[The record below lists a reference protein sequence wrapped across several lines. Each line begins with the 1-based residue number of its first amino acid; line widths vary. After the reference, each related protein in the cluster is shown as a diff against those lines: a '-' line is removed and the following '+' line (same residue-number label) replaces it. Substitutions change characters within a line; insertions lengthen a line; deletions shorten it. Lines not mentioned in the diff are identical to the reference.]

1 MKRQVLIVA
10 PSLDLATNVS
20 GVSAVTNFIIDHN
33 KECEYTHFL
42 QGKSDGESGALKRI
56 VRIWRNYR
64 RWNVNLNDN
73 ENENKNK
80 NDNVRS
86 ATIGDASLAKN
97 LNKNKNDNKNDNV
110 NDNDRSVHID
120 ASLAKNA
127 KVHVDVDVDV
137 NRIIHYNFPLDAF
150 SIVRDYFFMR
160 VAYRRRKRMVIHVH
174 GGLYLFKEQKPWVIR
189 HLLNEVFSWDC
200 PFIVLSNREKEQIQR
215 LYGTKNVTVLP
226 NCVEGPEDVNVND
239 NKNKNENE
247 KASPDPSKGGGMAY
261 EMPAGTPLPSDRPAG
276 TPLPSRGG
284 VGGGVCN
291 PPTTNIKL
299 NPLLAKNENGID
311 MLYLGRIEKNKGMD
325 YLLEAMRELKAKGA
339 QLTLHFAGIE
349 QGKNGY
355 IGRFQELLGDRFV
368 YEGVVAG
375 DQKTALFRRCQVFVL
390 PSLYEGLPMSL
401 LETMSYGLVPVVTD
415 VGSITEY
422 VDDGVNGLLIK
433 TKDAASIITAVD
445 RLLHDRATLQKMSA
459 AARQTIAT
467 RLQPTK
473 YIEQLNRIYSSI
485 P

>member
-64 RWNVNLNDN
+64 KWKGDVLR
-73 ENENKNK
+73 K
-80 NDNVRS
+80 RS
-86 ATIGDASLAKN
+86 DHGRADVS
-97 LNKNKNDNKNDNV
+97 
-110 NDNDRSVHID
+110 
-120 ASLAKNA
+120 
-127 KVHVDVDVDV
+127 VDVDV

-160 VAYRRRKRMVIHVH
+160 AAYRRRKRMVIHVH

-226 NCVEGPEDVNVND
+226 NCVEGPEDV
-239 NKNKNENE
+239 E
-247 KASPDPSKGGGMAY
+247 ASPDPSKGGGMTY
-261 EMPAGTPLPSDRPAG
+261 ETRSYEN
-276 TPLPSRGG
+276 
-284 VGGGVCN
+284 V
-291 PPTTNIKL
+291 
-299 NPLLAKNENGID
+299 NGID

-355 IGRFQELLGDRFV
+355 IGRF
-368 YEGVVAG
+368 
-375 DQKTALFRRCQVFVL
+375 
-390 PSLYEGLPMSL
+390 
-401 LETMSYGLVPVVTD
+401 
-415 VGSITEY
+415 
-422 VDDGVNGLLIK
+422 
-433 TKDAASIITAVD
+433 
-445 RLLHDRATLQKMSA
+445 
-459 AARQTIAT
+459 
-467 RLQPTK
+467 
-473 YIEQLNRIYSSI
+473 
-485 P
+485 

>member
-1 MKRQVLIVA
+1 MIVA

-42 QGKSDGESGALKRI
+42 QGKSDGESGTLKRI

-64 RWNVNLNDN
+64 KWKGDVDVMASPDPSEGGGKVDILR
-73 ENENKNK
+73 K
-80 NDNVRS
+80 RS
-86 ATIGDASLAKN
+86 DQGRADVS
-97 LNKNKNDNKNDNV
+97 
-110 NDNDRSVHID
+110 
-120 ASLAKNA
+120 
-127 KVHVDVDVDV
+127 VHVDVHVDV
-137 NRIIHYNFPLDAF
+137 HVNNLIHYNFPLDAF

-226 NCVEGPEDVNVND
+226 NCVEGPEDV
-239 NKNKNENE
+239 E
-247 KASPDPSKGGGMAY
+247 ASPDPIPEQSSPARPWSLASARTRSLSEGGGMTY
-261 EMPAGTPLPSDRPAG
+261 ET
-276 TPLPSRGG
+276 RGYEN
-284 VGGGVCN
+284 V
-291 PPTTNIKL
+291 
-299 NPLLAKNENGID
+299 NGID

-325 YLLEAMRELKAKGA
+325 YLLEAMRELKPKGA
-339 QLTLHFAGIE
+339 QVTLHFAGIE

-375 DQKTALFRRCQVFVL
+375 DQKAALFRRCQVFVL
-390 PSLYEGLPMSL
+390 PSLYEGLPISL

-433 TKDAASIITAVD
+433 TRDSASIITAVD

>member
-64 RWNVNLNDN
+64 KWKGIVNDNPNLNDN
-73 ENENKNK
+73 ENENKNE
-80 NDNVRS
+80 
-86 ATIGDASLAKN
+86 
-97 LNKNKNDNKNDNV
+97 NK
-110 NDNDRSVHID
+110 NDNDRSARSD

-127 KVHVDVDVDV
+127 KVNVDVDVDV

-226 NCVEGPEDVNVND
+226 NCVEGPENVND
-239 NKNKNENE
+239 NDNLNDNVNDNVNDNDNLNDRSATIGDASFAKNENE
-247 KASPDPSKGGGMAY
+247 
-261 EMPAGTPLPSDRPAG
+261 
-276 TPLPSRGG
+276 
-284 VGGGVCN
+284 
-291 PPTTNIKL
+291 
-299 NPLLAKNENGID
+299 NENGDGID

-339 QLTLHFAGIE
+339 QVTLHFAGIE

-355 IGRFQELLGDRFV
+355 IGRFQELLGDSFV

-375 DQKTALFRRCQVFVL
+375 DQKAALFRRCQVFVL

-445 RLLHDRATLQKMSA
+445 RLLHDRTTRQKMSA

>member
-64 RWNVNLNDN
+64 KWKGIVNVNVMASPDPSEGGGKVDILR
-73 ENENKNK
+73 K
-80 NDNVRS
+80 RS
-86 ATIGDASLAKN
+86 DQGRAD
-97 LNKNKNDNKNDNV
+97 
-110 NDNDRSVHID
+110 
-120 ASLAKNA
+120 
-127 KVHVDVDVDV
+127 VDVSVDVLRKRSDQGRADVDV

-160 VAYRRRKRMVIHVH
+160 AAYRRRKRMVIHVH

-226 NCVEGPEDVNVND
+226 NCVEGPEDV
-239 NKNKNENE
+239 E
-247 KASPDPSKGGGMAY
+247 ASPDPIPEQSSPTRSLSEGGGMTY
-261 EMPAGTPLPSDRPAG
+261 ETRSYEN
-276 TPLPSRGG
+276 
-284 VGGGVCN
+284 V
-291 PPTTNIKL
+291 
-299 NPLLAKNENGID
+299 NGID

-339 QLTLHFAGIE
+339 QVTLHFAGIE

-355 IGRFQELLGDRFV
+355 VGRFQELLGDSFV

-375 DQKTALFRRCQVFVL
+375 DQKAALFRRCQVFVL
-390 PSLYEGLPMSL
+390 PSLYEGLPISL

-433 TKDAASIITAVD
+433 TKDTASIITAVD

-459 AARQTIAT
+459 AARQTIVT
-467 RLQPTK
+467 RLQPEK

>member
-1 MKRQVLIVA
+1 MIVA

-42 QGKSDGESGALKRI
+42 QGKSDGESGALNRV

-64 RWNVNLNDN
+64 KWKGIVNVNVNVNDN
-73 ENENKNK
+73 PNLNENKND
-80 NDNVRS
+80 NVNVRS

-97 LNKNKNDNKNDNV
+97 DNDNLNEM
-110 NDNDRSVHID
+110 
-120 ASLAKNA
+120 ASPDPSKRGGM
-127 KVHVDVDVDV
+127 VDVDVDV
-137 NRIIHYNFPLDAF
+137 HVNNLIHYNFPLDAF

-160 VAYRRRKRMVIHVH
+160 AAYRRRKRMVIHVH
-174 GGLYLFKEQKPWVIR
+174 GGLYLFKEQKPWIIR
-189 HLLNEVFSWDC
+189 RLLNEVFSWDC

-226 NCVEGPEDVNVND
+226 NCVEVPEEVNANG
-239 NKNKNENE
+239 N
-247 KASPDPSKGGGMAY
+247 A
-261 EMPAGTPLPSDRPAG
+261 
-276 TPLPSRGG
+276 
-284 VGGGVCN
+284 
-291 PPTTNIKL
+291 
-299 NPLLAKNENGID
+299 NGID

-325 YLLEAMRELKAKGA
+325 YLLEAMRELKTMGA

-355 IGRFQELLGDRFV
+355 VGRFQELLGDRFV

-375 DQKTALFRRCQVFVL
+375 DQKKALFRRCQVFVL
-390 PSLYEGLPMSL
+390 PSLYEGLPISL

-433 TKDAASIITAVD
+433 TRDSASIIAAVD
-445 RLLHDRATLQKMSA
+445 RLLHDRAALQKMSA
-459 AARQTIAT
+459 AARQTIVT
-467 RLQPTK
+467 RLQPAK
-473 YIEQLNRIYSSI
+473 YIEQLNRIYSSVR
-485 P
+485 

>member
-1 MKRQVLIVA
+1 MIVA

-64 RWNVNLNDN
+64 KWIFDVNVMASPDPIP
-73 ENENKNK
+73 EQSSPT
-80 NDNVRS
+80 RS
-86 ATIGDASLAKN
+86 LSEGGGK
-97 LNKNKNDNKNDNV
+97 
-110 NDNDRSVHID
+110 
-120 ASLAKNA
+120 
-127 KVHVDVDVDV
+127 VDVLRKRSDQGRADVDVSVLRKRSDQGRADVDVHVDV

-226 NCVEGPEDVNVND
+226 NCVEGPEDV
-239 NKNKNENE
+239 E
-247 KASPDPSKGGGMAY
+247 ASPDPIPEQSLPTRSLSEGGGMSY
-261 EMPAGTPLPSDRPAG
+261 ET
-276 TPLPSRGG
+276 RGYEN
-284 VGGGVCN
+284 V
-291 PPTTNIKL
+291 
-299 NPLLAKNENGID
+299 NGID

-375 DQKTALFRRCQVFVL
+375 DQKAALFRRCQVFVL
-390 PSLYEGLPMSL
+390 PSLYEGLPISL
-401 LETMSYGLVPVVTD
+401 LETMSHGLVPVVTD

-433 TKDAASIITAVD
+433 TKDTASIITAVD

-459 AARQTIAT
+459 AARQTIVT
-467 RLQPTK
+467 RLQPAK

>member
-1 MKRQVLIVA
+1 MA

-33 KECEYTHFL
+33 KECQYTHFL

-64 RWNVNLNDN
+64 KWKGNVLR
-73 ENENKNK
+73 K
-80 NDNVRS
+80 RS
-86 ATIGDASLAKN
+86 DQGRADVDVS
-97 LNKNKNDNKNDNV
+97 
-110 NDNDRSVHID
+110 
-120 ASLAKNA
+120 
-127 KVHVDVDVDV
+127 VDVDVDV

-160 VAYRRRKRMVIHVH
+160 AAYRRRKRMVIHVH

-226 NCVEGPEDVNVND
+226 NCVEGPEDVEASPD
-239 NKNKNENE
+239 PSEGGGMTYETRGYENKNENE
-247 KASPDPSKGGGMAY
+247 NKNGRSARSDAS
-261 EMPAGTPLPSDRPAG
+261 
-276 TPLPSRGG
+276 
-284 VGGGVCN
+284 
-291 PPTTNIKL
+291 
-299 NPLLAKNENGID
+299 LAKNENENVNGID

-339 QLTLHFAGIE
+339 QVTLHFAGIE

-355 IGRFQELLGDRFV
+355 IGRFQELLGDSFV

-375 DQKTALFRRCQVFVL
+375 DQKAALFRRCQVFVL
-390 PSLYEGLPMSL
+390 PSLYEGLPISL

-433 TKDAASIITAVD
+433 TKDTASIITAVD
-445 RLLHDRATLQKMSA
+445 RLLHDRAALQKMSA

>member
-64 RWNVNLNDN
+64 KWKGNVLR
-73 ENENKNK
+73 K
-80 NDNVRS
+80 RS
-86 ATIGDASLAKN
+86 DQGRADV
-97 LNKNKNDNKNDNV
+97 D
-110 NDNDRSVHID
+110 VHVD
-120 ASLAKNA
+120 
-127 KVHVDVDVDV
+127 VHVDVDVHV

-160 VAYRRRKRMVIHVH
+160 AAYRRRKRMVIHVH

-226 NCVEGPEDVNVND
+226 NCVEGPEDV
-239 NKNKNENE
+239 E
-247 KASPDPSKGGGMAY
+247 ASPDPIPEQSSPTRSLSEGGGMAY
-261 EMPAGTPLPSDRPAG
+261 ETRGYENKNENKNKNGRSARSDA
-276 TPLPSRGG
+276 S
-284 VGGGVCN
+284 
-291 PPTTNIKL
+291 
-299 NPLLAKNENGID
+299 LAKNENESVNGID

-325 YLLEAMRELKAKGA
+325 YLLEAMRELKTKGA
-339 QLTLHFAGIE
+339 QVTLHFAGIE

-355 IGRFQELLGDRFV
+355 IGRFQELLGDSFV

-375 DQKTALFRRCQVFVL
+375 DQKAALFRRCQVFVL
-390 PSLYEGLPMSL
+390 PSLYEGLPISL

-433 TKDAASIITAVD
+433 TRDSASIIAAVD

-459 AARQTIAT
+459 AARQTIVT

>member
-1 MKRQVLIVA
+1 MA

-64 RWNVNLNDN
+64 KW
-73 ENENKNK
+73 
-80 NDNVRS
+80 
-86 ATIGDASLAKN
+86 IF
-97 LNKNKNDNKNDNV
+97 
-110 NDNDRSVHID
+110 
-120 ASLAKNA
+120 
-127 KVHVDVDVDV
+127 DVDVDV

-160 VAYRRRKRMVIHVH
+160 AAYRRRKRMVIHVH

-226 NCVEGPEDVNVND
+226 NCVEGPEDV
-239 NKNKNENE
+239 E
-247 KASPDPSKGGGMAY
+247 ASPDPSEGGGMTY
-261 EMPAGTPLPSDRPAG
+261 ETRSYEN
-276 TPLPSRGG
+276 
-284 VGGGVCN
+284 V
-291 PPTTNIKL
+291 
-299 NPLLAKNENGID
+299 NGID

-339 QLTLHFAGIE
+339 QVTLHFAGIE

-355 IGRFQELLGDRFV
+355 IGRFQELLGDSFV

-375 DQKTALFRRCQVFVL
+375 DQKKALFRRCQVFVL
-390 PSLYEGLPMSL
+390 PSLYEGLPISL

-433 TKDAASIITAVD
+433 TRDTASIITAVD

-459 AARQTIAT
+459 AARQTIVT